1 MSLKN
6 VKQGETNRATLEI
19 VIPKDQFD
27 AEVTKVYRKQAKSI
41 SIPGFRKGKAP
52 RSIIEKMYGKGVFYE
67 DALNALLPDVL
78 EEAVKEAGIEA
89 VSSPELDL
97 GEIDENGVALTATYW
112 TKPTLTVKSYKG
124 LTAEK
129 TVRKAEKAEIE
140 AELERVRQR
149 NSRTSEVTDRAAKKD
164 DIAIIDYEGK
174 IGGKAFDGGKD
185 EGHRLKLGSGQFIPG
200 FEEQIVG
207 HKIGDEF
214 DVTVTFPEDYH
225 AEDLRGKEAVFS
237 VALNG
242 IETVEL
248 PDLDDEFAKD
258 VSEFDTLAAYKKD
271 IEAKI
276 NDRYAAEAD
285 RQVEEQL
292 LDGII
297 GGIEGEIPEV
307 MFENECE
314 NMFRDYENRLMQQGL
329 SMDMYL
335 KYTGSTPEKVKEEF
349 RPQAERQVK
358 AQLALEAIAR
368 DEKIKVTDKE
378 VDAEY
383 KRLAE
388 AYGLEEEKVKS
399 FVPADS
405 VKKDVAAKKAV
416 DIIKEA
422 AKVTEKAYVAE
433 AKAAPKKASAK
444 KSPAKKTEPGEK
456 KPAAKAAAKPA
467 AKTAAKTGTAKAAPK
482 KASAKK
488 AEPAEKKPAAK
499 KTAKKTA
506 NEK

>member
-6 VKQGETNRATLEI
+6 VKQGETNRVTLEI

-27 AEVTKVYRKQAKSI
+27 AEVTKVYRKEAKRI
-41 SIPGFRKGKAP
+41 TIPGFRKGKAP

-89 VSSPELDL
+89 VSSPDLEL

-112 TKPTLTVKSYKG
+112 TKPEITVKSYKG
-124 LTAEK
+124 LKAEK
-129 TVRKAEKAEIE
+129 TVRKAEKAEVE
-140 AELERVRQR
+140 SELERVRQR
-149 NSRTSEVTDRAAKKD
+149 NSRTIEVTDRAAKKE

-174 IGGKAFDGGKD
+174 IGGKAFEGGKD

-214 DVTVTFPEDYH
+214 DVTVTFPDDYH
-225 AEDLRGKEAVFS
+225 AEDLQGKEAVFS

-248 PDLDDEFAKD
+248 PVLDDEFAKD
-258 VSEFDTLAAYKKD
+258 VSEFDTLSAYKKD

-297 GGIEGEIPEV
+297 GSIEGEIPEV
-307 MFENECE
+307 MYDTECD

-329 SMDMYL
+329 SMDRYL
-335 KYTGSTPEKVKEEF
+335 KYTGSTPEKIKEEF

-358 AQLALEAIAR
+358 AQLALEAIAKA
-368 DEKIKVTDKE
+368 EKIEVTEEE

-383 KRLAE
+383 KRLAG
-388 AYGLEEEKVKS
+388 AYGLEEDKVKTY
-399 FVPADS
+399 VPADS
-405 VKKDVAAKKAV
+405 VKKDVAAKRAVEAIKAS
-416 DIIKEA
+416 
-422 AKVTEKAYVAE
+422 AKITEKAYVAE
-433 AKAAPKKASAK
+433 AKAAPKKPAAK
-444 KSPAKKTEPGEK
+444 KST
-456 KPAAKAAAKPA
+456 
-467 AKTAAKTGTAKAAPK
+467 
-482 KASAKK
+482 AKK
-488 AEPAEKKPAAK
+488 AEGEKPAAEKKPAAK
-499 KTAKKTA
+499 KAPVKAAETAKKPVAKKASAKTAEPAKKTA
-506 NEK
+506 AKKPAAKKTESK